1 MYTDEKGFVWYKGNI
16 HTHTTRSDGRLSP
29 DEVIDIYADNGY
41 DFLVLTDHW
50 RQSPDNESD
59 RVLTIPGIELDCSP
73 NVLDG
78 IFHIVG
84 VGMDKEVDTS
94 KRGIGAQEMIDEIRR
109 CGGAAILAH
118 PAWSLNTP
126 EMILP
131 LKNICALEIY
141 NTVSDKPHNARPDS
155 SLISDMLSSRR
166 RMIPVVATDDA
177 HFYDGDQC
185 KSFIYLKTDVLDRR
199 HIVAALEQ
207 GNFYASQGPRF
218 SYEFSADKKSIK
230 VRCADAR
237 EVAFFS
243 DAVWSADRVF
253 CEAKGNKLPIN
264 EAEYRFKSNETF
276 IRFEITDFEG
286 RKAWSS
292 PISLSDF

>member
-16 HTHTTRSDGRLSP
+16 HTHTTRSDGRFDP
-29 DEVIDIYADNGY
+29 GAVIDVYACKGY

-50 RQSPDNESD
+50 RQSPDNESKKL
-59 RVLTIPGIELDCSP
+59 LTVPGIELDYSP

-84 VGMDKEVDTS
+84 VGMDKEVNTS
-94 KRGIGAQEMIDEIRR
+94 KRGIGAQEMINEIRS

-131 LKNICALEIY
+131 LENICAMEIY
-141 NTVSDKPHNARPDS
+141 NTVSDKPHNVRPDS
-155 SLISDMLSSRR
+155 SLISDMLSSRGR
-166 RMIPVVATDDA
+166 LIPTVSTDDA

-185 KSFIYLKTDVLDRR
+185 VSFIYLKTDVLDRR
-199 HIVAALEQ
+199 HIVAALEH
-207 GNFYASQGPRF
+207 GDFYASQGPRF

-230 VRCADAR
+230 VRCTDAR

-243 DAVWSADRVF
+243 DAVWSGDRVF
-253 CEAKGNKLPIN
+253 CEAKGDALPLKKV
-264 EAEYRFKSNETF
+264 EYFFKSTESF

-292 PISLSDF
+292 PISLSSL